1 MNILRV
7 KAHPGARKEKLV
19 RRENGTLE
27 IWVKDQAQKGQ
38 ANRRILEVISK
49 EFGLASSDVRM
60 VKGGKGNN
68 KTFIVNKGN
77 I

>member
-7 KAHPGARKEKLV
+7 KAHPGSKKEKIV
-19 RRENGTLE
+19 RKDNGTLE
-27 IWVKDQAQKGQ
+27 IWVKDPAQKGQ
-38 ANRRILEVISK
+38 ANRRILGLIS
-49 EFGLASSDVRM
+49 EELGVMSSDVRM
-60 VKGGKGNN
+60 IKGGKGNN